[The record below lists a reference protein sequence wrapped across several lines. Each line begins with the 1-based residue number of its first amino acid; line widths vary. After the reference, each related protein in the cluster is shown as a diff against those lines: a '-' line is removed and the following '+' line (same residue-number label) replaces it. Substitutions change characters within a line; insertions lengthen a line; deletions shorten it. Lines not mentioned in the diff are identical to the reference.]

1 MLSSPQSAKS
11 PNHSSM
17 KKAPQKQEE
26 TEKENLNVVRELKFN
41 GKPPVLLGENRSPN
55 FTNRQQS
62 KQSLEIKKGVLL
74 EISPNDPKIN
84 QNTEG
89 ILQQIVQD
97 ANINN
102 S

>member
-11 PNHSSM
+11 PNLSSM